1 MNFHNN
7 RKLKVFKAKILTNE
21 ISNAAMNPKNYKDL
35 VKLNYN
41 YSYNISQPHYNI
53 NKSLEE
59 NKKVLS
65 NNHSTSSLKFEKE
78 KNLLLNNLKKKIKI
92 NNFNKK
98 VIKVKV
104 MNQNLFES
112 NNNNAKSKINVLTD
126 RKNNKINQK
135 RFSNNL
141 KQVFQFIDEINPFVY
156 PNNGTFENIKNL
168 VNYKLINK
176 DSLKNTILQ
185 QMFKKIDFPI
195 NKFSD
200 EILNKYI
207 LKNTFKAVLK
217 KGYLNNSL
225 ISKQE
230 IKDEYY
236 RQIDEAKRYLPFLN
250 EENEGPYYDKDL
262 GSLLINNSF
271 NLSNSNDNKVILN
284 KRCKIMNPIKHK
296 RNRQIFQN
304 KSVDNIYSKFYNSN
318 KELFD
323 TKYKII
329 QNKNKEF
336 TKNNYLSF
344 HNNVNNE
351 KNDFKLRTKN
361 YSKNEI
367 FKTYSKEKKL
377 NDIIL
382 KPKNYIIN
390 QKNIVHSFNHKV
402 NAPLNSE
409 NSKQETCKGFKIFLS
424 KNTFKEKENRNEDII
439 NFINNNENIKFSN
452 RFREGKIINH
462 NTNIIFEKRNFY
474 NNSLNLEKGHTEQFE
489 RGLFKE
495 KYNIDKN
502 YFIEDNK
509 EYKSKRN
516 ESTKDNHFQS
526 FNKGNELNRK
536 ESEKNNNDKKILI
549 KKICIKKK
557 KALKERKFKDL
568 LKEEVYEN
576 NTKTTNHKIEDKDLI
591 EDKNLIEEDWQ
602 YRFNE
607 FKKYVE
613 KLKKMSNDEFTKDTL
628 KFIKNYE

>member
-78 KNLLLNNLKKKIKI
+78 KNLLLNNLKKQIKI

-112 NNNNAKSKINVLTD
+112 NNNAKSKINVLTD

-135 RFSNNL
+135 RFSNNS
-141 KQVFQFIDEINPFVY
+141 KQVFQFIDEINPFIY
-156 PNNGTFENIKNL
+156 PNNETFENIKNL

-351 KNDFKLRTKN
+351 KNDFKVRTKN

>member
-65 NNHSTSSLKFEKE
+65 NNHSTSRLKFEKE
-78 KNLLLNNLKKKIKI
+78 KNLLLNNLKKQIKI

-112 NNNNAKSKINVLTD
+112 NNNAKSKINVLTD

-296 RNRQIFQN
+296 RNRQIFEN
-304 KSVDNIYSKFYNSN
+304 KSVDNIYSKFYSSN

-516 ESTKDNHFQS
+516 ESTKDNHFQL

>member
-1 MNFHNN
+1 
-7 RKLKVFKAKILTNE
+7 
-21 ISNAAMNPKNYKDL
+21 
-35 VKLNYN
+35 
-41 YSYNISQPHYNI
+41 
-53 NKSLEE
+53 
-59 NKKVLS
+59 
-65 NNHSTSSLKFEKE
+65 
-78 KNLLLNNLKKKIKI
+78 
-92 NNFNKK
+92 
-98 VIKVKV
+98 
-104 MNQNLFES
+104 
-112 NNNNAKSKINVLTD
+112 
-126 RKNNKINQK
+126 
-135 RFSNNL
+135 
-141 KQVFQFIDEINPFVY
+141 
-156 PNNGTFENIKNL
+156 
-168 VNYKLINK
+168 
-176 DSLKNTILQ
+176 
-185 QMFKKIDFPI
+185 MFKKIDFPI

-250 EENEGPYYDKDL
+250 VENEGPYYDKDL

-329 QNKNKEF
+329 QNKNKEL

-351 KNDFKLRTKN
+351 KNDFKVRTKN

-402 NAPLNSE
+402 NDPLNSE

-495 KYNIDKN
+495 KYNFDKN

-549 KKICIKKK
+549 KKISIKKK

-602 YRFNE
+602 YRFNK
-607 FKKYVE
+607 FKKYIE